1 MDISNVLNVKNIK
14 LNMMAKSKE
23 EAIEE
28 LTDLLV
34 QDGAVINK
42 EDFLKDVWLR
52 EEQGSTGFEN
62 HIAIPHG
69 KSSGVARTALAMG
82 RTQYEIPWE
91 TMDGSDVRCI
101 ILFAVCLV
109 DQNATHIRL
118 LSQVSGSLA
127 DEEIIEKLLQENDP
141 QKIIDL
147 LNAENESAN
156 AYRHYH
162 LCHSMAIKSLLE
174 NRYEYCRNYSLYCW
188 HCPYLYRAKEN

>member
-1 MDISNVLNVKNIK
+1 MNISNVLNINNIK

-34 QDGAVINK
+34 RDGSVINK
-42 EDFLKDVWLR
+42 DDFLKDVWLR

-69 KSSGVARTALAMG
+69 KSSGVARTALAIG

-118 LSQVSGSLA
+118 LAQVSGSLA
-127 DEEIIEKLLQENDP
+127 DEEIIEQLLQENDP

-147 LNAENESAN
+147 LNAENEGAN
-156 AYRHYH
+156 A
-162 LCHSMAIKSLLE
+162 
-174 NRYEYCRNYSLYCW
+174 
-188 HCPYLYRAKEN
+188 

>member
-1 MDISNVLNVKNIK
+1 MDISSVLNVKNIK
-14 LNMMAKSKE
+14 LNMMARSKE

-28 LTDLLV
+28 LADLLV
-34 QDGAVINK
+34 RDGAVINK
-42 EDFLKDVWLR
+42 DVFLKDVWQR

-69 KSSGVARTALAMG
+69 KSSGVTRTALAIG
-82 RTQYEIPWE
+82 RIQHQIPWE

-127 DEEIIEKLLQENDP
+127 DEEIVDKLLKEDSP

-147 LNAENESAN
+147 LNAEGASA
-156 AYRHYH
+156 
-162 LCHSMAIKSLLE
+162 
-174 NRYEYCRNYSLYCW
+174 
-188 HCPYLYRAKEN
+188 

>member
-1 MDISNVLNVKNIK
+1 MNISDVLNAKNIK
-14 LNMMAKSKE
+14 LNMMAKTKE

-34 QDGAVINK
+34 LDGVVISKN
-42 EDFLKDVWLR
+42 DFLKDVWLR

-69 KSSGVARTALAMG
+69 KSSGVARTALAIG
-82 RTQYEIPWE
+82 RAQHQIPWE

-127 DEEIIEKLLQENDP
+127 DEEIIEKLLKENDP
-141 QKIIDL
+141 QKIIEL
-147 LNAENESAN
+147 LIPEDEGINA
-156 AYRHYH
+156 
-162 LCHSMAIKSLLE
+162 
-174 NRYEYCRNYSLYCW
+174 
-188 HCPYLYRAKEN
+188 